1 MTDKKYISENIEE
14 SKDIPEGQDFSN
26 LKTIYKVIWTQHKDS
41 FADRYHR
48 KKSDGYARG
57 GNDMY
62 GIAGYTHMDL
72 KGAMCI
78 VNNYGGNII
87 KMKLLGGFER
97 YVFFDSERDPD
108 IRRELIAV
116 YGKPL
121 SVRDQ
126 LYVLTG
132 SLDIANRYGYCTA
145 TSFGNG
151 IAEKIMRESG
161 KIIRGFICI
170 YTSGDV
176 NIGGVKQRV
185 NDVMVNPIIFSDMVT
200 CAIAENVHGPS
211 WNYPGDD
218 LYDVEKKFRG
228 TLDKNRRDL
237 QNGYID
243 LVPHLYAV
251 NAKDPDGGQGTRIN
265 DKYYCSYTDVNGRHN
280 LLIVDEKNWGN
291 PKDYKLFPD
300 TVKIDEVIGNPG
312 RKGFINFSMCGQ
324 KFIANVCGIEKVY
337 DENSTINSDPVFA
350 LVYKNE
356 YGQLVESQW
365 YPLNAES
372 ITWVYQNYPESIE
385 SLKGE
390 GEGEEEQGQE
400 AQGYENGEEF
410 GQEQEVGD
418 GNENEY
424 DKVIEE
430 DFTPGMSYN
439 DFVAANSGKDDGTGV
454 GQPIM
459 YVCTHCYN
467 VEGIMQKGFSRAY
480 ANANDFAAN
489 GGALTYGD
497 GVYGSPSLDNAANHL
512 SKKPDSKPDGK
523 KYGDV
528 ILKCILMGGWKG
540 FLIFDETWAKKIYGP
555 KWHIFDQIDTIIK
568 NDAARNEIKSF
579 IQNECYGENFYDPGD
594 RYNQK
599 RTSSVLFKMFDNH
612 MQPAQRQVRFE
623 KWTNF
628 FRRNGIRG
636 GIYWGYG
643 DRFAC
648 VCYDYSEVVP
658 IQISYDHGQTW
669 TTRGFTRTLPN
680 GKTYSSKG
688 IDWAKTSERLTAGG
702 DPRAKLGARYDDVDL
717 SNQRVRIGN
726 NVVGFVQV
734 GKNGKYNF
742 VSMQDVVGID
752 GQVICKRYNKYFPID
767 FDDKAS
773 IGTLRGTIT
782 FVYRGITFQ
791 GKVFDPEANGPT
803 IVLTRRSKYPPF
815 RVEERIEMQYTD
827 WIVDNYDAYMNGDFE
842 EGEDDGEYQEQN
854 DAIDNSQIQE
864 QFFKTLDRIEG
875 ILHD

>member
-14 SKDIPEGQDFSN
+14 SKDIPEGQNFSS
-26 LKTIYKVIWTQHKDS
+26 LKTIYKVIRKEYIDS

-48 KKSDGYARG
+48 KKSDGYVRG

-97 YVFFDSERDPD
+97 YVFFDSDRDPD
-108 IRRELIAV
+108 IKRELIAV

-132 SLDIANRYGYCTA
+132 SLDIANRYGYCTP

-170 YTSGDV
+170 YSSGEV
-176 NIGGVKQRV
+176 NIGGVKQQV
-185 NDVMVNPIIFSDMVT
+185 LDVMVNPIIFSDMVT
-200 CAIAENVHGPS
+200 CAIAENVRGSS
-211 WNYPGDD
+211 WNYIGDD

-228 TLDKNRRDL
+228 TLDKNRRNL
-237 QNGYID
+237 QNGYLDI
-243 LVPHLYAV
+243 VPHLYAV
-251 NAKDPDGGQGTRIN
+251 NAREPDGMNGTRVN

-300 TVKIDEVIGNPG
+300 TVKIDEVVGNPG
-312 RKGFINFSMCGQ
+312 RKGFITFSMRGQ

-337 DENSTINSDPVFA
+337 DENSSVNSEPVFA
-350 LVYKNE
+350 LIYKNE

-365 YPLNAES
+365 YPLNTDS

-385 SLKGE
+385 SLK

-418 GNENEY
+418 GNGNEY

-430 DFTPGMSYN
+430 DFSPGMSYN
-439 DFVAANSGKDDGTGV
+439 DFVSANINNGGGARSIV
-454 GQPIM
+454 

-497 GVYGSPSLDNAANHL
+497 GVYGTPSIDNAANNL
-512 SKKPDSKPDGK
+512 ARKTDSKPDGK
-523 KYGDV
+523 KYGDI

-540 FLIFDETWAKKIYGP
+540 FLIFDENFAKKIYGP
-555 KWHIFDQIDTIIK
+555 KYQILDQIDEIVK
-568 NDAARNEIKSF
+568 NENGRKTLKDF
-579 IQNECYGENFYDPGD
+579 IRNECYGMDLLHKDGAG
-594 RYNQK
+594 
-599 RTSSVLFKMFDNH
+599 RTNHMIFKMFDNFLRGDARKV
-612 MQPAQRQVRFE
+612 QFE

-628 FRRNGIRG
+628 FRQNRIRG
-636 GIYWGYG
+636 AIYHGHG
-643 DRFAC
+643 DGFCC

-658 IQISYDHGQTW
+658 IELSYDYGQTW
-669 TTRGFTRTLPN
+669 TTRGFTRTISN

-702 DPRAKLGARYDDVDL
+702 DPRAKLGAKYDDVDL

-742 VSMQDVVGID
+742 VSMQDVVGVD
-752 GQVICKRYNKYFPID
+752 GQVICKKYNKYFPID
-767 FDDKAS
+767 FDSKAS
-773 IGTLRGTIT
+773 IGTLRGTIS
-782 FVYRGITFQ
+782 FVYRGISFQ

-842 EGEDDGEYQEQN
+842 EGEDEGEYQEQN
-854 DAIDNSQIQE
+854 DAVDNNQLQE
-864 QFFKTLDRIEG
+864 EFFKTLDRIEG

>member
-1 MTDKKYISENIEE
+1 MTDKKYISESVEE
-14 SKDIPEGQDFSN
+14 SKDIPEGRGFTKLRD
-26 LKTIYKVIWTQHKDS
+26 IYKVISSRYIDS

-48 KKSDGYARG
+48 KKSDGYVRG
-57 GNDMY
+57 GNACY

-78 VNNYGGNII
+78 VDSYGGNIV

-97 YVFFDSERDPD
+97 YVFFDAESDPD
-108 IRRELIAV
+108 IKRELIAT

-132 SLDIANRYGYCTA
+132 SWDIANRYGGCY
-145 TSFGNG
+145 SSQFGNS
-151 IAEKIMRESG
+151 IAEQIMRESG

-170 YTSGDV
+170 YTSGYV
-176 NIGGVKQRV
+176 RMNGTQERV
-185 NDVMVNPIIFSDMVT
+185 NDVMVNPLVFSDMVP
-200 CAIAENVHGPS
+200 CAIARNVS
-211 WNYPGDD
+211 S
-218 LYDVEKKFRG
+218 YDTVEAVEAKFQG
-228 TLDKNRRDL
+228 TLDQKRRDL

-243 LVPHLYAV
+243 LVPHLYAA

-312 RKGFINFSMCGQ
+312 RKGFITFSMRGQ

-337 DENSTINSDPVFA
+337 DENSATNSDPVFA

-390 GEGEEEQGQE
+390 GEGEEEQGEE

-568 NDAARNEIKSF
+568 NDAARNEIKGF

-752 GQVICKRYNKYFPID
+752 GQVICKKYNKYFPID

-875 ILHD
+875 VLHD